1 MSYTKVSTSQEA
13 FSMYDLTTTQKAGN
27 MLKTSLG
34 AVLIAII
41 IVGVH
46 LLAALIATLAPIV
59 TGVLLAG
66 VFTWIILSA
75 YIAARES

>member
-1 MSYTKVSTSQEA
+1 
-13 FSMYDLTTTQKAGN
+13 MYDLTTTQKAGH

-46 LLAALIATLAPIV
+46 LLAALLSTVAPIV

-66 VFTWIILSA
+66 VFTWIVLSA
-75 YIAARES
+75 YIAIRES

>member
-1 MSYTKVSTSQEA
+1 
-13 FSMYDLTTTQKAGN
+13 MYDLTTTQKAGH

-46 LLAALIATLAPIV
+46 LLAALLSTVAPIV

-66 VFTWIILSA
+66 VFTWIVISA
-75 YIAARES
+75 YIAIRES

>member
-1 MSYTKVSTSQEA
+1 
-13 FSMYDLTTTQKAGN
+13 MYDRTTTQKAGH

-46 LLAALIATLAPIV
+46 LLAALLSTFAPIV

-66 VFTWIILSA
+66 VLTWIVISS
-75 YIAARES
+75 YIAIRDS